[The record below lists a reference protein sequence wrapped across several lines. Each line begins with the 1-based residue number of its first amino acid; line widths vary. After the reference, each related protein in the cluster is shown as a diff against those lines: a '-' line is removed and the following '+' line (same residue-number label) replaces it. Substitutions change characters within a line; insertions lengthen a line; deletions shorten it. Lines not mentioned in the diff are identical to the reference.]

1 MTRLLMQRFTWRW
14 TTLVGCESLLIVG
27 AIVAAVHLRLGGMGA
42 PGANTLSKVMLAALI
57 CQACLY
63 CRDLYDVKPRSDAGD
78 LIARVLQAL
87 GAMAVLL
94 ALIYVVLP
102 PLIIGPGVVSLGA
115 LLAFVAITG
124 WRVVFRWVA
133 ELAPPRE
140 RLLVV
145 GTGAAAVSLARE
157 LQASWEHGIDI
168 VGFVDNDVRDGGTD
182 VNILGTIEDVPAIVR
197 ARAVDR
203 VVVSLADARGKL
215 PMDKLLEMKLD
226 GVAFAHLASVYEEY
240 MGRIAVE
247 NLRPSWLIF
256 SEGFRKTRL
265 LLAVKR
271 AGDVLVASIA
281 FLVALPLMC
290 VVGLAVKVTSPGP
303 VVYRQRRV
311 GLHGRVFTLRK
322 FRSMRANAE
331 VQTGAIW
338 ADRADPRVT
347 PLGRV
352 LRRTHLD
359 ELPQLW
365 NILSGDMSLIG
376 PRPER
381 PEFVT
386 NLTRDIPFYGQRHI
400 VRPGLTGWAQVC
412 QAYASSVDDTMQK
425 LQYDLFYIKNMSVG
439 LDVYVAIRTIK
450 IVLQGRGI

>member
-1 MTRLLMQRFTWRW
+1 MTRVLLQRLTWRW
-14 TTLVGCESLLIVG
+14 TTLVGFESLIIVG
-27 AIVAAVHLRLGGMGA
+27 AILTAIRLQLGGTDA
-42 PGANTLSKVMLAALI
+42 PGAQTMWKVMVAALI

-63 CRDLYDVKPRSDAGD
+63 CRDLYDIKQLRNKAE

-87 GAMAVLL
+87 GAMTVVL
-94 ALIYVVLP
+94 AIIYILLP
-102 PLIIGPGVVSLGA
+102 PLIIAPGVVSLAAVLA
-115 LLAFVAITG
+115 LVAITG
-124 WRVVFRWVA
+124 WRVVFGWVA
-133 ELAPPRE
+133 RLVPPGE

-145 GTGAAAVSLARE
+145 GTSAAAVGLARE
-157 LQASWEHGIDI
+157 LQASWDGINI
-168 VGFVDNDVRDGGTD
+168 VGFVDNDVRDADAD
-182 VNILGTIEDVPAIVR
+182 VPVLGTIEDVPAIVR

-215 PMDKLLEMKLD
+215 PMDKMLEMKLD

-265 LLAVKR
+265 LLAMKR
-271 AGDVLVASIA
+271 ACDVLFAGLAIV
-281 FLVALPLMC
+281 LALPLMAA
-290 VVGLAVKVTSPGP
+290 VALAVKVTSPGP
-303 VVYRQRRV
+303 AVYRQRRV

-322 FRSMRANAE
+322 FRSMTANAE
-331 VQTGAIW
+331 ANGAVW
-338 ADRADPRVT
+338 AASADPRVT
-347 PLGRV
+347 PLGRI
-352 LRRTHLD
+352 LRKTHLD

-365 NILSGDMSLIG
+365 NILKGDMSLVG

-386 NLTRDIPFYGQRHI
+386 SLSREIPFYGQRHI

-412 QAYASSVDDTMQK
+412 QAYASSIDDTMEK
-425 LQYDLFYIKNMSVG
+425 LQYDLFYIKNMSIG
-439 LDVYVAIRTIK
+439 LDFYVGIRTIK

>member
-1 MTRLLMQRFTWRW
+1 MTRVLLQRLTWRW
-14 TTLVGCESLLIVG
+14 STLVGCESLIIVG
-27 AIVAAVHLRLGGMGA
+27 ALMTALRLQLGGAESTGA
-42 PGANTLSKVMLAALI
+42 STLSKVMLVALI

-63 CRDLYDVKPRSDAGD
+63 CRDLYDIKQLRNKGE

-87 GAMAVLL
+87 GAMAVVL
-94 ALIYVVLP
+94 ALVYVLLP
-102 PLIIGPGVVSLGA
+102 PLIIAPGVASLAAVLA
-115 LLAFVAITG
+115 LVAITS
-124 WRVVFRWVA
+124 WRVVFTWVA
-133 ELAPPRE
+133 RLVPPGE

-145 GTGAAAVSLARE
+145 GTSAAAVGLARE
-157 LQASWEHGIDI
+157 MQASWDGINI
-168 VGFVDNDVRDGGTD
+168 VGFVDSDGRDASASE
-182 VNILGTIEDVPAIVR
+182 VPIIGTIEDVPAIVR

-226 GVAFAHLASVYEEY
+226 GVSFAHLASVYEEY

-265 LLAVKR
+265 LLALKR
-271 AGDVLVASIA
+271 TCDVVFAGIA
-281 FLVALPLMC
+281 IVIALPLMAA
-290 VVGLAVKVTSPGP
+290 VALAVKLTSPGP

-311 GLHGRVFTLRK
+311 GLQGRVFTLRK
-322 FRSMRANAE
+322 FRSMTANAE
-331 VQTGAIW
+331 ANGAVW
-338 ADRADPRVT
+338 AASADPRVT
-347 PLGRV
+347 PLGRI
-352 LRRTHLD
+352 LRKTHLD

-365 NILSGDMSLIG
+365 NILKGDMSLVG

-386 NLTRDIPFYGQRHI
+386 SLSRDIPFYGQRHI

-412 QAYASSVDDTMQK
+412 QAYASSVDDTMEK
-425 LQYDLFYIKNMSVG
+425 LQYDLFYIKNMSIG
-439 LDVYVAIRTIK
+439 LDFYIAIRTIK

>member
-1 MTRLLMQRFTWRW
+1 
-14 TTLVGCESLLIVG
+14 VSL
-27 AIVAAVHLRLGGMGA
+27 AAV
-42 PGANTLSKVMLAALI
+42 
-57 CQACLY
+57 
-63 CRDLYDVKPRSDAGD
+63 
-78 LIARVLQAL
+78 
-87 GAMAVLL
+87 L
-94 ALIYVVLP
+94 AL
-102 PLIIGPGVVSLGA
+102 
-115 LLAFVAITG
+115 VAITG
-124 WRVVFRWVA
+124 WRVVFSWVSK
-133 ELAPPRE
+133 LVPPGE

-145 GTGAAAVSLARE
+145 GTSAAAVGLARE
-157 LQASWEHGIDI
+157 LQASWDGINI
-168 VGFVDNDVRDGGTD
+168 VGFVDNDVREAATD
-182 VNILGTIEDVPAIVR
+182 VSVLGTIEDVPAIVR

-265 LLAVKR
+265 LLALKR
-271 AGDVLVASIA
+271 ACDVVFASLALV
-281 FLVALPLMC
+281 LALPVMAA
-290 VVGLAVKVTSPGP
+290 VAIAVKGTSPGP

-322 FRSMRANAE
+322 FRSMSANAE
-331 VQTGAIW
+331 AHGAVW
-338 ADRADPRVT
+338 AASADPRVT

-352 LRRTHLD
+352 LRKTHLD

-365 NILSGDMSLIG
+365 NILAGDMSLVG

-386 NLTRDIPFYGQRHI
+386 SLSRDIPFYGQRHI

-412 QAYASSVDDTMQK
+412 QAYASSVDDTMEK
-425 LQYDLFYIKNMSVG
+425 LQYDLFYIKNMSIG
-439 LDVYVAIRTIK
+439 LDVYIAIRTIK

>member
-1 MTRLLMQRFTWRW
+1 MTRVLLQRLTWRE
-14 TTLVGCESLLIVG
+14 TTLVGFDSRLIVG
-27 AIVAAVHLRLGGMGA
+27 AIVVAIHVQLGGGPA
-42 PGANTLSKVMLAALI
+42 AGTLFKVALAALI
-57 CQACLY
+57 CQGCLY
-63 CRDLYDVKPRSDAGD
+63 CLDLYDLKQRRDAAD
-78 LIARVLQAL
+78 LVARVLQAL
-87 GAMAVLL
+87 GATAALL
-94 ALIYVVLP
+94 AVIYILVP
-102 PLIIGPGVVSLGA
+102 PLFIGPQVITFGA
-115 LLAFVAITG
+115 LLAFVALTG
-124 WRVVFRWVA
+124 WRVFFRWVA
-133 ELAPPRE
+133 RLMPPRE

-145 GTGAAAVSLARE
+145 GTNAAAVSLVRE
-157 LQASWEHGIDI
+157 LEASKEHGIDI
-168 VGFVDNDVRDGGTD
+168 IGFVDTETRDTPAG
-182 VNILGTIEDVPAIVR
+182 VSILGTIEDVPAIVR

-226 GVAFAHLASVYEEY
+226 GVAFAHIASVYEEY

-265 LLAVKR
+265 LLAAKR
-271 AGDVLVASIA
+271 ASDVIIAAIGILVT
-281 FLVALPLMC
+281 LPIMC
-290 VVGLAVKVTSPGP
+290 VVALAVKLTSPGP
-303 VVYRQRRV
+303 AVYRQRRV
-311 GLHGRVFTLRK
+311 GVHGRVFTLRK
-322 FRSMRANAE
+322 FRSMRADAE
-331 VQTGAIW
+331 GRTGAVW
-338 ADRADPRVT
+338 ADKDDPRVT

-365 NILSGDMSLIG
+365 NILRGDMSVVG

-386 NLTRDIPFYGQRHI
+386 QLSREIPFYGQRHI

-425 LQYDLFYIKNMSVG
+425 LQYDLFYIKNMSLG
-439 LDVYVAIRTIK
+439 MDLYVAIRTIK

>member
-1 MTRLLMQRFTWRW
+1 MTRVLLQRLTWRW
-14 TTLVGCESLLIVG
+14 TTLVGFESLIIVG
-27 AIVAAVHLRLGGMGA
+27 ALLMAIRLQLGGTSA
-42 PGANTLSKVMLAALI
+42 PGAHTLSKVMLAALI

-63 CRDLYDVKPRSDAGD
+63 CRDLYDLKQLRNTGE

-87 GAMAVLL
+87 GAMAFVL
-94 ALIYVVLP
+94 ALVYVALP
-102 PLIIGPGVVSLGA
+102 PLIIAPGVVSLAAILA
-115 LLAFVAITG
+115 LVAITG
-124 WRVVFRWVA
+124 WRVIFGWVA
-133 ELAPPRE
+133 RLIPPGE

-145 GTGAAAVSLARE
+145 GTSAAAVGLARE
-157 LQASWEHGIDI
+157 LQASWDGITI
-168 VGFVDNDVRDGGTD
+168 VGFVDNDARDTD
-182 VNILGTIEDVPAIVR
+182 TDDDVAVLGTIEDVPAIVR

-215 PMDKLLEMKLD
+215 PMDKMLEMKLD

-265 LLAVKR
+265 LLTLKR
-271 AGDVLVASIA
+271 ACDVVVASIA
-281 FLVALPLMC
+281 LVLALPLMAL
-290 VVGLAVKVTSPGP
+290 VALAVKLTSPGP
-303 VVYRQRRV
+303 AVYKQRRV

-322 FRSMRANAE
+322 FRSMTANAE
-331 VQTGAIW
+331 TNGAVW
-338 ADRADPRVT
+338 AASADPRVT
-347 PLGRV
+347 PLGRI
-352 LRRTHLD
+352 LRKTHLD

-365 NILSGDMSLIG
+365 NILKGDMSLVG

-386 NLTRDIPFYGQRHI
+386 SLSREIPFYGQRHI
-400 VRPGLTGWAQVC
+400 VRPGLTGWAQVR
-412 QAYASSVDDTMQK
+412 QAYASSIDDTMEK
-425 LQYDLFYIKNMSVG
+425 LQYDLFYIKNMSIG
-439 LDVYVAIRTIK
+439 LDFYVAIRTIK